1 MEVPQPGPGRSLSE
15 IARSGTRIAAC
26 TRTVGWPQWAQS
38 SFCCTRRTRG
48 DKLRV
53 LPADAF
59 PTVLHRPQNREA
71 AEFPH
76 RGLLTQPTSDLF
88 RGSCGS
94 RLRIPSSHDEP
105 PRLTVGRRDK
115 CNLLSYHQS
124 LAAATSGIN
133 RSSTAQKSTVKKC
146 WRGRAATGSVRDV
159 HCQCEDV

>member
-1 MEVPQPGPGRSLSE
+1 MEVPQPCPGRSLSE
-15 IARSGTRIAAC
+15 IARSGTRIAPCA
-26 TRTVGWPQWAQS
+26 RTVGRPQCVES
-38 SFCCTRRTRG
+38 RFCCTRRTRG

-59 PTVLHRPQNREA
+59 PTVLNRPQNRET
-71 AEFPH
+71 AEFPR
-76 RGLLTQPTSDLF
+76 RGLLTQPTSDLLLAP
-88 RGSCGS
+88 CGP
-94 RLRIPSSHDEP
+94 RQHNPSSHDEP
-105 PRLTVGRRDK
+105 PHLMVGRRDF
-115 CNLLSYHQS
+115 SYHHS

>member
-1 MEVPQPGPGRSLSE
+1 MEVPQPCPGRSLSE
-15 IARSGTRIAAC
+15 IARSGTRIAPCA
-26 TRTVGWPQWAQS
+26 RTVGRPQCVES
-38 SFCCTRRTRG
+38 RFCCTRRTRG

-59 PTVLHRPQNREA
+59 PTVRHRPQNHKTT
-71 AEFPH
+71 EFPR
-76 RGLLTQPTSDLF
+76 RGLLTQPTSDLLLA
-88 RGSCGS
+88 SCG
-94 RLRIPSSHDEP
+94 RGLRIPSSHDEP
-105 PRLTVGRRDK
+105 H
-115 CNLLSYHQS
+115 LLSYIQS

>member
-1 MEVPQPGPGRSLSE
+1 MEVPQPCPGRSLSE

-26 TRTVGWPQWAQS
+26 ARTVGRPQYVEPR
-38 SFCCTRRTRG
+38 FCCTRRTRG
-48 DKLRV
+48 DKRRD

-59 PTVLHRPQNREA
+59 PRVLHRPQNRKT
-71 AEFPH
+71 AEFPR
-76 RGLLTQPTSDLF
+76 RGLLTQPTSDLLLAP
-88 RGSCGS
+88 RGP
-94 RLRIPSSHDEP
+94 RLHNPSSHDEP
-105 PRLTVGRRDK
+105 PHLMVGRRDE